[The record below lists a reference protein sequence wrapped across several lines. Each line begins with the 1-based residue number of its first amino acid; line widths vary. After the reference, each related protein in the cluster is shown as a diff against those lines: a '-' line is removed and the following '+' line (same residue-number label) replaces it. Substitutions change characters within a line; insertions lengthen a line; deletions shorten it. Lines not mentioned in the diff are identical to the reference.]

1 MSPLFTNTLMVLS
14 KSCEYPGWPL
24 LRDCLL
30 SGPATPS
37 GMGVGG
43 GNDGPKRSIHQ
54 HLFLRDFQGH
64 KVPKLPLTLSLCS
77 ITFGGQK
84 GKKKRGA
91 ALLC

>member
-14 KSCEYPGWPL
+14 KSCECPGWPL

-43 GNDGPKRSIHQ
+43 GNDGPKRSIHNTS
-54 HLFLRDFQGH
+54 F
-64 KVPKLPLTLSLCS
+64 SE
-77 ITFGGQK
+77 TFKATRSQNF
-84 GKKKRGA
+84 R
-91 ALLC
+91 